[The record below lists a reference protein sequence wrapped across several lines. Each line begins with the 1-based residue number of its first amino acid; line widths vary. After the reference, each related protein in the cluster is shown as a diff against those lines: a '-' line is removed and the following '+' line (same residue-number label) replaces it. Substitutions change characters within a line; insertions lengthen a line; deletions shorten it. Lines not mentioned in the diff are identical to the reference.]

1 MNMGNSQQHDRA
13 EALIEKIQTDA
24 SEQAVKIL
32 ASVNEQAEAITQEAR
47 RKARLKVHEVVE
59 GLRIRE
65 EREMSHETA
74 RFETERRQWRQTDE
88 MGILAEGLTHL
99 EAALNGLWAE
109 KGTREQWCH
118 NVLAVAQKRLPA
130 DNWRLE
136 HPADIPED
144 ELAGLINEISTHT
157 GTSPELSAE
166 NTLRA
171 GLRIFAGTACVDGS
185 SAAMTADRQGTSAKF
200 LSIMLTMR
208 EEVAQ

>member
-1 MNMGNSQQHDRA
+1 MSNSQQRDRA

-24 SEQAVKIL
+24 SEEAAKIL
-32 ASVNEQAEAITQEAR
+32 VAAKEQAEAITQEAR

-99 EAALNGLWAE
+99 EAALTGLWAE
-109 KGTREQWCH
+109 KDSRAQWCH
-118 NVLAVAQKRLPA
+118 NVLAVAQERLPA

-136 HPADIPED
+136 HPAGVPED
-144 ELAGLINEISTHT
+144 ELAELINAISTHT
-157 GTSPELSAE
+157 GTVPELDAE
-166 NTLRA
+166 NSLHA
-171 GLRIFAGTACVDGS
+171 GLRIYAGTACVDGS
-185 SAAMTADRQGTSAKF
+185 SAAMTADRQRTSAKF
-200 LSIMLTMR
+200 LSVLLTMR
-208 EEVAQ
+208 EEGTS